1 MARSASR
8 AWLLLPAGI
17 ALISGLDA
25 ALLLAELPAP
35 VGSDRLPDV
44 HGVLMVL
51 GFLGTLISLER
62 AVALRRPLGYAAP
75 VLLGAGGLALITPA
89 PLLLGQLLLLEGT
102 LAMLAVYVA
111 LWRRQRDDPASVQL
125 LAVVMAS
132 CAALLWMRVDVP
144 ALLPWLAGF
153 IVLTVAAERV
163 ELARLT
169 LPPTGGRI
177 LLALAC
183 ALVAAAM
190 TSLVDAGS
198 AIGPGTRLFAL
209 VLLVLVA
216 WLARHDVARRTVAVP
231 GLPRFSAVAMLA
243 AYGWLAVA
251 GLTWLVGGQPQSQR
265 GYDTVTHAVFLGFA
279 MSMVLAHAPVI
290 LPAVLHRPLPYRRLL
305 WAPLLLLHAGLLVR
319 VAIGDG
325 LGHRSAWQVGSA
337 LNVVAVLL
345 FVVVA
350 VATSMLATPPTRAG
364 KRPPV
369 DRSTPAPLP
378 ATTGQG

>member
-44 HGVLMVL
+44 HGVLLVL

-144 ALLPWLAGF
+144 VLLPWLAGF

-251 GLTWLVGGQPQSQR
+251 GLTWLVGGAPQSQR

-290 LPAVLHRPLPYRRLL
+290 LPAVLHRPLPYRRML

-350 VATSMLATPPTRAG
+350 VATSMLAAPPTRAA

-369 DRSTPAPLP
+369 DPSTPAPLP

>member
-89 PLLLGQLLLLEGT
+89 SLLLGQLLLLEGT

-144 ALLPWLAGF
+144 VLLPWLAGF

-169 LPPTGGRI
+169 LPATGGRI

-290 LPAVLHRPLPYRRLL
+290 LPAVLHRPLPYRRML

-350 VATSMLATPPTRAG
+350 VTTSMLATPPTRAA